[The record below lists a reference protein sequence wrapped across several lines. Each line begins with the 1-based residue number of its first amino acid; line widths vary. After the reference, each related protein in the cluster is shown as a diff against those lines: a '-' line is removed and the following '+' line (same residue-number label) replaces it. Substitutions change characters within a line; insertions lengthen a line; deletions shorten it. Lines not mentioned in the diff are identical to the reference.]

1 MIRRLFPEDSN
12 QFNFLKSIFKSFD
25 KEFIDRLELFFPMW
39 CMFAFQHYL
48 VKSFDII
55 IFKRMAIDLNAN
67 YIFSLIKEDWI
78 GIVNIIFHTIL
89 FLWLMRKYDTFG
101 PFRTVKSDF
110 QTNFLL
116 FLAIYALIDI
126 FIFGKM
132 MLGYFLMSTVLY
144 LIYRSDSYI
153 SLALSLL
160 LTIITM
166 LLSISFNE
174 PILATGSAIY
184 LPFLVFSLIFK
195 SKKLIVYA
203 QRYLPLIIFI
213 FIATKELWFGFIGLS
228 YFLFFNMFYYFS
240 LKLFFQFD
248 RCQFYLKGV
257 LRQRIELLLRAE
269 LLLYQNLKP

>member
-55 IFKRMAIDLNAN
+55 IFRGMAIDLNTN

-195 SKKLIVYA
+195 SKNLIVYA
-203 QRYLPLIIFI
+203 QKYLPLIIFI

-240 LKLFFQFD
+240 LERKYDF
-248 RCQFYLKGV
+248 
-257 LRQRIELLLRAE
+257 LRLDQA
-269 LLLYQNLKP
+269 